1 MRVAGTPLAAA
12 PTGEFIIAEALSGFP
27 QSMQKREPGSFCRP
41 QTAHVVTTR
50 GASAGI
56 GVG

>member
-1 MRVAGTPLAAA
+1 MPLAAA
-12 PTGEFIIAEALSGFP
+12 LTGVFMAIAEALSGFP
-27 QSMQKREPGSFCRP
+27 QSIQKREPGSFCRP
-41 QTAHVVTTR
+41 QCAHVVTTR